1 MARYLFGAGI
11 ADYVITS
18 GEDNAVV
25 FTPGANVTFYNAQ
38 TTGTQYTDL
47 TEADKATALDPSAV
61 VADDSGH
68 LSTQFAG
75 PDGLVGM
82 WADGNGGAGPRVWIE
97 TVELGSLVQSLD
109 DQINDSLTGLVPR
122 VETLEDNVAT
132 GGGASVKERPWE
144 VVAADTTPSALQAAV
159 DDLLAERIGNAVQR
173 TLYLPPGEYHL
184 TTPLLADNEAL
195 PAMLEN
201 VRIEGAGIRS
211 TRIYWDRTDSTPFI
225 RAAAPRIRW
234 LTMKGAT
241 FTAASSNAVW
251 AYLYST
257 QGGAYNQA
265 WVIED
270 CEWTGSWLRG
280 IGLDGGTNGNLN
292 SEFTLNR
299 VFTSPSSTW
308 ADAFFVSGLTNNSTE
323 NQFLDY
329 WIRDSCLSL
338 ASGTMF
344 RFRRGGS
351 VTVENGSWSAN
362 SSSGTILWFDWPT
375 AQSNNPDRS
384 QMLVSRVRFEPKG
397 SGHKILSSQAADGM
411 FTFQSCSDQGAS
423 QNSGTYTHERYT
435 ITGNNIWSGNV
446 APIVRFQDC
455 SMGGYVRY
463 AGGAQTKGGFVF
475 DGCKVYRGDLGQ
487 KADEIQ
493 GGTNP
498 ILQWSS
504 GAPHYRFTNG
514 WNYDDQS
521 SWTVT

>member
-1 MARYLFGAGI
+1 MARYLFGGGI
-11 ADYVITS
+11 ADYVITA
-18 GEDNAVV
+18 GEGDVVV
-25 FTPGANVTFYNAQ
+25 FTPGASVTFYNAIS
-38 TTGTQYTDL
+38 GGDQYTDL
-47 TEADKATALDPSAV
+47 TEDDKATPIVGSAV
-61 VADDSGH
+61 TADENGH
-68 LSTQFAG
+68 LAPQFAG
-75 PDGLVGM
+75 PDGLLGM
-82 WADGNGGAGPRVWIE
+82 WADGNAGSGPRVWM
-97 TVELGSLVQSLD
+97 TSTELGSLVQSLD
-109 DQINDSLTGLVPR
+109 NQINNSLTGLVAR
-122 VETLEDNVAT
+122 VDTLEDNVGS
-132 GGGASVKERPWE
+132 GGTSVKERPWE
-144 VVAADTTPSALQAAV
+144 VVAADTTPTALQNAV
-159 DDLLAERIGNAVQR
+159 NDLLAERIGNAVQR
-173 TLYLPPGEYHL
+173 TLHLPPGEYHL
-184 TTPLLADNEAL
+184 TAPILADNPSL

-201 VRIEGAGIRS
+201 VRVEGAGIRS

-234 LTMKGAT
+234 LTVKGAT
-241 FTAASSNAVW
+241 FTASSSNAVW

-257 QGGAYNQA
+257 QGGAFNQA

-299 VFTSPSSTW
+299 VFTSPTSTW
-308 ADAFFVSGLTNNSTE
+308 ADAFFVSGLTNHSTE

-362 SSSGTILWFDWPT
+362 SGSGTILWFDWPT

-397 SGHKILSSQAADGM
+397 SGHKILSSSAADGM
-411 FTFQSCSDQGAS
+411 FTFLSCSDQGAS

-435 ITGNNIWSGNV
+435 VNGNAIWSGNV

-455 SMGGYVRY
+455 SLGGYVRY
-463 AGGAQTKGGFVF
+463 AGGAQTKGGFIF
-475 DGCKVYRGDLGQ
+475 DGCKSYRGDLGQ
-487 KADEIQ
+487 KANEIQ
-493 GGTNP
+493 GGGSDP
-498 ILQWSS
+498 MLQWSS
-504 GAPHYRFTNG
+504 GAPHYRFVNG